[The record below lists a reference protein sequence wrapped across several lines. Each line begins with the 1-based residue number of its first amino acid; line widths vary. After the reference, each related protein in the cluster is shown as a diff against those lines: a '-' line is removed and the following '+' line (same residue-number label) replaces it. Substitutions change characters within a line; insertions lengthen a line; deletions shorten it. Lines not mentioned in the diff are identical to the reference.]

1 MAEMKLSDYPK
12 ERRGILKRAQEQAR
26 KTNRSIIVGIDYDDQ
41 EFMDDAVDY
50 YPGIELE
57 RVFAEVKPNG
67 KIYKK
72 FIHN

>member
-1 MAEMKLSDYPK
+1 MTEMKLSDYPK
-12 ERRGILKRAQEQAR
+12 ERRGILKRAQERAR
-26 KTNRSIIVGIDYDDQ
+26 KTNRSIIVGVDYDDQ

-50 YPGIELE
+50 CPFTELSG
-57 RVFAEVKPNG
+57 VFAEVKPNG